1 MDELIAQLYVY
12 IKGTWK
18 YRWLSMALAW
28 VIGLAGWAVVYN
40 LPDNYLA
47 SARIYVD
54 TQNILRPLM
63 AGMTVTPNAQQQ
75 VSIISRTLINRPN
88 VERIMRMVDL
98 DITINNEADRE
109 RLITGL
115 MSDIQLNAAGGDN
128 IFTISINN
136 KDPMLAKDIVQSLLT
151 IFVEEGLDGKRE
163 DSSSALRFIDQQI
176 AAYEAKLIAAE
187 NTLTAFKQENIGLL
201 PGQQGGD
208 YYSQLIETSKNLRQ
222 AKLALREAE
231 QARNAIKKQITGDEP
246 VFTLEPFNPN
256 ADVIVDLEI
265 DARIQSL
272 NENLDTLRL
281 NFTDQHPDIV
291 STLRLI
297 DQLEKRKK
305 EEAKST
311 HHPSDLGRNYSPML
325 QQLNVAMAE
334 SEAVVASMQARV
346 EEYKARHGHLKSL
359 SITIP
364 KVESEFTQLNRDYNV
379 NKANYEQL
387 LERRIS
393 AQMSGELTSASGLL
407 SFRIIDPPTVP
418 EKPDGPNRP
427 LLYSIVFLAALG
439 IGIAAA
445 FVVSQIRPAFYSQS
459 NLREV
464 SGLTVLGTVPMIWTN
479 HEKVKQKRRLYA
491 FGFSLLCLAG
501 IYTFLM
507 IFFEKTDSA
516 LSSLPF

>member
-12 IKGTWK
+12 LKGTWK

-28 VIGLAGWAVVYN
+28 IISIAGWVTVYH
-40 LPDNYLA
+40 LPDNYQA

-63 AGMTVTPNAQQQ
+63 AGMTVSPNAQQQ
-75 VSIISRTLINRPN
+75 ISIMSRTLINRPN
-88 VERIMRMVDL
+88 IERIIRMVDL
-98 DITINNEADRE
+98 DITISNESERE
-109 RLITGL
+109 NLVTNL

-136 KDPMLAKDIVQSLLT
+136 EDPMLAKDIVQSLLT
-151 IFVEEGLDGKRE
+151 IFVEEGLDGKRD
-163 DSSSALRFIDQQI
+163 DSSSALRFIEQQI
-176 AAYEAKLIAAE
+176 TAYETKLIEAE
-187 NTLTAFKQENIGLL
+187 NALTAFRQKNLGLL

-208 YYSQLIETSKNLRQ
+208 YYSQLIEAGENLRR
-222 AKLALREAE
+222 AELALREGE
-231 QARNAIKKQITGDEP
+231 QARKAIKKQIMGDEP
-246 VFTLEPFNPN
+246 IFTFEPFGTESG
-256 ADVIVDLEI
+256 VIVDIAI

-291 STLRLI
+291 STMRLI

-305 EEAKST
+305 DEAKST
-311 HHPSDLGRNYSPML
+311 NPTSDPGRNYSPML
-325 QQLNVAMAE
+325 QQLNVALAE
-334 SEAVVASMQARV
+334 AEAVVASMQARV
-346 EEYKARHGHLKSL
+346 EEYTARYEHLKAL
-359 SITIP
+359 SVAIP

-379 NKANYEQL
+379 NKSNYEQL

-418 EKPDGPNRP
+418 DEPDGPNRP
-427 LLYSIVFLAALG
+427 IFFSLVFLAALG

-445 FVVSQIRPAFYSQS
+445 FVTSQIRPAFYSQS

-464 SGLTVLGTVPMIWTN
+464 SGLTVIGTVPMIWTD
-479 HEKVKQKRRLYA
+479 HEQIKQRRRLYA

-501 IYTFLM
+501 IYTLLM
-507 IFFEKTDSA
+507 MFSEKIDSA
-516 LSSLPF
+516 LSGLPF